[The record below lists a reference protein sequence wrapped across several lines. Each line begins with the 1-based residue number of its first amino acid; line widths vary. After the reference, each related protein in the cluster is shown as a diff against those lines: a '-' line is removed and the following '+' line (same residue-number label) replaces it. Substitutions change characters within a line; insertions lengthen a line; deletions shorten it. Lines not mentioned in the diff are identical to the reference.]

1 MENLRKEMLSRWN
14 SDGWEYDSVA
24 AHGINDED
32 DRTRWQKILMNH
44 KKELLLD
51 VGTGTGFLSI
61 LASEIGLI
69 TTGADW
75 SETMLSQAR
84 QKAEQKNL
92 AVNFVQGNIES
103 LPFTDQSFDLITSRH
118 VIWTL
123 ADPLEAFKEWLR
135 LLKPGGVLYADYS
148 PRKGNSHH
156 GHHYDIEVEKKLPL
170 NADVPA
176 QQIENL
182 FASAGFSRTSYDVLE
197 RKISHGDHTHTKEL
211 FMFTCVK

>member
-1 MENLRKEMLSRWN
+1 MEHLRKEMLSRWN

-24 AHGINDED
+24 AHGMHDED
-32 DRTRWQKILMNH
+32 DHARWQEILVKYKGQH
-44 KKELLLD
+44 LLD

-61 LASEIGLI
+61 LAAETGLI

-84 QKAEQKNL
+84 EKAAQNNL
-92 AVNFVQGNIES
+92 SINFIQGAIES
-103 LPFTDQSFDLITSRH
+103 LPLEDHSFDIITARH

-123 ADPLEAFKEWLR
+123 TDPLEAFKEWRR

-156 GHHYDIEVEKKLPL
+156 GQHYDVEVEKKLPL

-176 QQIENL
+176 RQIEGL
-182 FASAGFSRTSYDVLE
+182 FSAAGFSRVSHEVLE
-197 RKISHGDHTHTKEL
+197 RIISHGDHTHTREL
-211 FMFTCVK
+211 FTFACTK